1 MGRQRGRFGQVLPDL
16 GFIASRFSNAGE
28 NGIVENLLAS
38 DPQIFCEGPFV
49 IDPLS
54 LPVKSG
60 SLRDLD

>member
-16 GFIASRFSNAGE
+16 RFIASRFSNARE
-28 NGIVENLLAS
+28 NIVENLLAS
-38 DPQIFCEGPFV
+38 DPQIFCEGPLV

-54 LPVKSG
+54 LPAKSG